1 VGIYENNQLI
11 HAYETTDQTSEA
23 LPLLFE
29 GILKE
34 YQPIR
39 LFFARGPGSFMAIK
53 ITYIFLKTLSIALG
67 IPLLA
72 SDGFAFNEG
81 RAIRAMRNLY
91 FIKEEQAITTV
102 RLEEP
107 VEQHFT
113 LPKRLKEDLFSDEI
127 EPLYMLPAV

>member
-1 VGIYENNQLI
+1 MGIYENNQLI

>member
-1 VGIYENNQLI
+1 M
-11 HAYETTDQTSEA
+11 DQTSEA

-29 GILKE
+29 SILKE
-34 YQPIR
+34 YAPKR

-53 ITYIFLKTLSIALG
+53 ITYIFLKTLSITLG

-72 SDGFAFNEG
+72 CDGFVFNE
-81 RAIRAMRNLY
+81 RRPIRAMRNLY
-91 FIKEEQAITTV
+91 FIKETEEITTI
-102 RLEEP
+102 RLENS

-113 LPKRLKEDLFSDEI
+113 LPMDLDETLFNNEI